1 VEVIDGGCG
10 GGLGDAQRG
19 RSMGAFTSFREHEE
33 ALALALPSIS
43 KHNESDV
50 CRGRSA
56 KFGCALV
63 ERWCT
68 QLTSLVLVYGVAQRL
83 CWLLLDL
90 SHLYHLYY
98 AHTSDVGLKG
108 LLPQNNR
115 RIQVQSSSMFYP
127 NREDI
132 PILRK
137 KYEGGFVGFSSSDPN
152 LG

>member
-19 RSMGAFTSFREHEE
+19 RLMGAFTSFREHEG
-33 ALALALPSIS
+33 ALALALALILALPLIF

-83 CWLLLDL
+83 CWLLLD
-90 SHLYHLYY
+90 
-98 AHTSDVGLKG
+98 
-108 LLPQNNR
+108 
-115 RIQVQSSSMFYP
+115 
-127 NREDI
+127 
-132 PILRK
+132 
-137 KYEGGFVGFSSSDPN
+137 
-152 LG
+152 